1 MFKILRIIS
10 CIISAL
16 CLAACVFVFIYADVV
31 WGICTLVGAGTFFA
45 LTVMFKRFQEDEEAK
60 QQSGGEK
67 NGENVTQPDEEKQD

>member
-10 CIISAL
+10 CIFSAL
-16 CLAACVFVFIYADVV
+16 CLAACVFVFIYAGMV

-60 QQSGGEK
+60 QQSDSEK
-67 NGENVTQPDEEKQD
+67 NGENETPPEDEKQD